1 VNGHESTRIQIS
13 ANPGAFG
20 MAVNRL
26 LVLFPIRVP
35 RRPFAV
41 HLLLVPVLFAALA
54 AAGAEP
60 TLTHL
65 YPVAGQRGTSFTV
78 AASGKF
84 GPWPPQT
91 WADTSGIQFTA
102 TPITGVF
109 NVDLAANVAPGP
121 HLVRLFNE
129 QGASAPRFLI
139 VTRTPELRDTERNDE
154 LKGAQP
160 IRTLPASIGGRL
172 DKAGDVDGFAVCL
185 KQGET
190 LVAWVDAYV
199 LGSSCDAFL
208 RIVDPQGQVHAFNHD
223 RQNPDPFL
231 AWTPP
236 RDGTFIVQ
244 VMAFAYPA
252 NSSVRLAGGE
262 GCIYRLQLRSGP
274 IVRFTLPLAL
284 PGGIN
289 TAVRLIGWN
298 LPASTIEL
306 APPSVHCGSMPLDF
320 PGLELLQPVPVSG
333 LAETIEEEPNDTT
346 ALPPG
351 DVPFAITGQIHAPG
365 DEDRFGFT
373 ARRKHVYDLKV
384 TGARAGSSLDAW
396 LKIEDAEGKE
406 LARNDD
412 AAGSRDPQL
421 TWTAPAD
428 GIFTIALGDLTH
440 RGGPDFLYRI
450 AITEAEPSVTGTA
463 AAHSITVQRGKTA
476 ELKVTVKRAH
486 GYSRKLEIAPGP
498 LPAGVSAS
506 PVEVPAKDGE
516 IALKFVAE
524 SHAGPSAQPC
534 IVVLREVE
542 TGEERPVRF
551 PLIATSEDN
560 GVPQGY
566 AELIVNATEQLWI
579 TVPPEPPK

>member
-1 VNGHESTRIQIS
+1 
-13 ANPGAFG
+13 
-20 MAVNRL
+20 MAVNRFW
-26 LVLFPIRVP
+26 VPFPIRVHW
-35 RRPFAV
+35 RPFAV
-41 HLLLVPVLFAALA
+41 HLLLLLFAAA
-54 AAGAEP
+54 GSGAEP

-65 YPVAGQRGTSFTV
+65 YPVAGQQGTSFAV

-84 GPWPPQT
+84 GPWPPQI
-91 WADTSGIQFTA
+91 WADTSGIQFTP

-109 NVDLAANVAPGP
+109 NVDLAPNVAAGP
-121 HLVRLFNE
+121 HLVRLFNDE
-129 QGASAPRFLI
+129 GASAPRFLI

-190 LVAWVDAYV
+190 LVASVDAYV

-208 RIVDPQGQVHAFNHD
+208 RIVDPQGQVQAFNHD

-252 NSSVRLAGGE
+252 NSSVQLTGGE
-262 GCIYRLQLRSGP
+262 GCIYRLHLRSGP
-274 IVRFTLPLAL
+274 IIRFTLPLAV
-284 PGGIN
+284 PGGSN
-289 TAVRLIGWN
+289 TAVRLVGWN
-298 LPASTIEL
+298 LPASTIEV
-306 APPSVHCGSMPLDF
+306 APPHGSMHCGGMPLDF
-320 PGLELLQPVPVSG
+320 PGMELLQPVAVSS
-333 LAETIEEEPNDTT
+333 LAETIEEEPSEIA
-346 ALPPG
+346 ALPPRE
-351 DVPFAITGQIHAPG
+351 VPFAITGQINAPG
-365 DEDRFGFT
+365 DEDRFRFT
-373 ARRKHVYDLKV
+373 ARMKQVYDLKV

-396 LKIEDAEGKE
+396 LKIEDSEGKE
-406 LARNDD
+406 IARNDD

-428 GIFTIALGDLTH
+428 GIFTIALGELTH
-440 RGGPDFLYRI
+440 RGGPDFIYRI

-476 ELKVTVKRAH
+476 ELKVAVKRAH
-486 GYSRKLEIAPGP
+486 GFSRKLEIAAGP
-498 LPAGVSAS
+498 LPAGVSAT

-516 IALKFVAE
+516 IALTFVAE
-524 SHAGPSAQPC
+524 SDAGPSAQPC
-534 IVVLREVE
+534 SVFLREVE
-542 TGEERPVRF
+542 TGEEIPVRF
-551 PLIATSEDN
+551 PLVATSEDN

-566 AELIVNATEQLWI
+566 AELVVNATEQLWI
-579 TVPPEPPK
+579 TVPPETTK

>member
-1 VNGHESTRIQIS
+1 
-13 ANPGAFG
+13 

-26 LVLFPIRVP
+26 LVPFPIRVHW
-35 RRPFAV
+35 RPFAV
-41 HLLLVPVLFAALA
+41 YLLSVPVLFAAA
-54 AAGAEP
+54 ASGVEP

-65 YPVAGQRGTSFTV
+65 YPVAGQRGTSFAVT
-78 AASGKF
+78 ASGKF
-84 GPWPPQT
+84 EPWPPQI
-91 WADTSGIQFTA
+91 WADTSGIRLTA

-109 NVDLAANVAPGP
+109 NVDLAANVAAGP

-139 VTRTPELRDTERNDE
+139 VTRAPELRDTERNDE
-154 LKGAQP
+154 LNGAQP

-172 DKAGDVDGFAVCL
+172 DKAGDVDGFAVSL

-231 AWTPP
+231 AWTSP

-252 NSSVRLAGGE
+252 NSSVQLAGGE
-262 GCIYRLQLRSGP
+262 GCIYRLHLRSGP
-274 IVRFTLPLAL
+274 IVRFTLPLAV
-284 PGGIN
+284 PHTMN
-289 TAVRLIGWN
+289 TALRLIGWN

-306 APPSVHCGSMPLDF
+306 EPAICSIPSEAMPLVL
-320 PGLELLQPVPVSG
+320 PGLELLHPVPLSG
-333 LAETIEEEPNDTT
+333 IAETIEEEPNET
-346 ALPPG
+346 APSPPG
-351 DVPFAITGQIHAPG
+351 DVPFAVTGQINAPG
-365 DEDRFGFT
+365 DEDRFRFT
-373 ARRKHVYDLKV
+373 ARLKHVYELKV
-384 TGARAGSSLDAW
+384 TGARAGSTLDAW

-450 AITEAEPSVTGTA
+450 AVNEAEPSVSGTV
-463 AAHSITVQRGKTA
+463 AAHSITVPRGKNA

-486 GYSRKLEIAPGP
+486 GYSRKLEIAAGP
-498 LPAGVSAS
+498 LPPGVSAA

-516 IALKFVAE
+516 LALQFVAGAN
-524 SHAGPSAQPC
+524 AGPSAQPFS
-534 IVVLREVE
+534 VVLREVE

-551 PLIATSEDN
+551 PLVATSEDN

-566 AELIVNATEQLWI
+566 SELVVNATEQLWI